1 MTTISRAAAHVAAP
15 PRDRVYLRSAVV
27 CLAIAVA
34 GFVPSFWA
42 PLASGTIGVPRLAYL
57 HALLVYL
64 WLALF
69 IRQTML
75 AAAGRIDHH
84 KAWGVFGAAVVGAMV
99 VVSLGLT
106 IFTIKRHEAAGF
118 ADQGHAFAIIP
129 VTAILTFAGLF
140 AAALLNT
147 HRPDFH
153 KRIMLVANA
162 ALLLPAIARLV
173 RLLAAAP
180 SGEPAG
186 PPPVPF
192 SIVPSMLGNLVIV
205 AAMIHDRRTTGRVH
219 PAYWWAGGA
228 LLAVQIARIPLSTL
242 TAWHDVARWLVSM
255 AP

>member
-1 MTTISRAAAHVAAP
+1 MSTVSRAAVHQAAS
-15 PRDRVYLRSAVV
+15 PRDRVYLRAAVV

-42 PLASGTIGVPRLAYL
+42 PLARGTIAVPRLAYL
-57 HALLVYL
+57 HALLLYL
-64 WLALF
+64 WLVLF
-69 IRQTML
+69 VRQTML
-75 AAAGRIDHH
+75 AAAGRLDHH

-106 IFTIKRHEAAGF
+106 IIIIKRHEAAGF
-118 ADQGHAFAIIP
+118 ADQARAFAIVP

-147 HRPDFH
+147 RRPEFH
-153 KRIMLVANA
+153 KRIMLVANVS
-162 ALLLPAIARLV
+162 LLLPAIGRLL

-180 SGEPAG
+180 PGG

-228 LLAVQIARIPLSTL
+228 LLAVQIARIPLSAL
-242 TAWHDVARWLVSM
+242 PAWHDVARWLVSM